1 MSGLRVGW
9 LHYGMLAMIAASVV
23 AMLSAVGI
31 ILAVGLLIAP
41 GAIAFL
47 LTRRLAVMM
56 ALATAIAVASAL
68 AGIWASFWLDSAP
81 RPHDHRDPDRGLRS
95 GLCLAADGA
104 PRVNGGA

>member
-1 MSGLRVGW
+1 
-9 LHYGMLAMIAASVV
+9 
-23 AMLSAVGI
+23 MLSAVGI

-56 ALATAIAVASAL
+56 ALATVIAVAASL

-81 RPHDHRDPDRGLRS
+81 APTIIVILTAVFV
-95 GLCLAADGA
+95 LAFAWRQMA
-104 PRVNGGA
+104 PRA

>member
-1 MSGLRVGW
+1 
-9 LHYGMLAMIAASVV
+9 MIAASVV

-81 RPHDHRDPDRGLRS
+81 APTIIVILTAVFV
-95 GLCLAADGA
+95 LAFAWRQMA
-104 PRVNGGA
+104 PRA